1 MILPLMNYDAQLV
14 CCQCNIKQRRMEN
27 SYGNVS
33 NVESNILFLIKLT
46 IVLKRV
52 GVLLDENMSEIE
64 SLKSENQK
72 LRNYISLVLAEI
84 ELTQRVS
91 EIKQNFVNSS
101 DSERIIMPIIDK
113 ISKIK
118 SEKLYFEKE
127 LHLN

>member
-1 MILPLMNYDAQLV
+1 
-14 CCQCNIKQRRMEN
+14 MEN

-84 ELTQRVS
+84 ELTHRVS

-101 DSERIIMPIIDK
+101 DSERIITPIIDK